1 MIYNKI
7 MKYLTIFFFL
17 SFSNNLLSDDKI
29 YYIDMNILMNNSLAG
44 QSITAKLEKQNET
57 NKKNFKRI
65 EDDLKKE
72 EAKIVSQK
80 NILDETEYKK
90 KIQLFT
96 KKISDYRSSRDKAI
110 NDITIMR
117 NKAQKLLISS
127 VTPILAEYAEKNKI
141 SYIIPKQSIII
152 GKTNLNLTKTILEIL
167 DSKIKNINVK

>member
-1 MIYNKI
+1 
-7 MKYLTIFFFL
+7 
-17 SFSNNLLSDDKI
+17 
-29 YYIDMNILMNNSLAG
+29 MNILMNNSLAG
-44 QSITAKLEKQNET
+44 QSITAKLEKKNET
-57 NKKNFKRI
+57 NKKNFNRI

-80 NILDETEYKK
+80 NILDETEYNK

-110 NDITIMR
+110 NDITIMK

-127 VTPILAEYAEKNKI
+127 VTSILAEYAEKNKI